1 MPRLTASFWV
11 QAYLRRLNLAYIPAF
26 IVHKGDETAGAILVK
41 SNTLNGVAQLYHR
54 IYGDSGTRIWAE
66 LAAGP
71 ETDIDSMIDKQRSFD
86 PDLWVIE
93 VEDRQGRTLL
103 DEDGLF
109 G

>member
-11 QAYLRRLNLAYIPAF
+11 QAYLRRLSLANIPAF
-26 IVHKGDETAGAILVK
+26 IVQKGDETAGAVLVK
-41 SNTLNGVAQLYHR
+41 SNTLNGVANLYHR
-54 IYGDSGTRIWAE
+54 IYGDTGTRIWAE

-71 ETDIDSMIDKQRSFD
+71 EAEVDATIANQRSFD

-93 VEDRQGRTLL
+93 VEDLKGRTLL